1 MTSQL
6 KAFENELKAINL
18 MVANEGERTL
28 QMAEKVNQTM
38 DAYKRQLSAF
48 EDLKAKQ
55 RQMSMMFEQ
64 MKIDEGE

>member
-1 MTSQL
+1 MSSQL
-6 KAFENELKAINL
+6 KAFENELNAINL
-18 MVANEGERTL
+18 MVANEGEKTL
-28 QMAEKVNQTM
+28 RMAEKVNQTM
-38 DAYKRQLSAF
+38 DAYKSQLSDF